1 MKLIRQIFRYIRDGL
16 KNIWRNLFMSIS
28 SIFTLTITLSL
39 CALFVLFAHN
49 SNEFTEQLEN
59 EIKIF
64 VEFNKEATTE
74 EIETVI
80 DTIEK
85 NSYVTDVEYT
95 TKEQNYQDFIA
106 RIGSDDP
113 ELATFFENTSDEN
126 PLVGT
131 LVVSADEVSHVDQVA
146 KEIKEM
152 SGIEYVDYGEESSL
166 AAFANI
172 TNMIRQSFSW
182 IVVVLLVL
190 AVFLIQNTI
199 KLTIYARKN
208 ELKIMK
214 LVGASATHVTVPFL
228 VEGLII
234 GVLGAVGPI
243 LFTMFGYQYL
253 YELLGGVLVIPMFQL
268 TAPLP
273 LVYILSFG
281 VGIISIAI
289 SLIGSFFAVIRYSL
303 KI

>member
-1 MKLIRQIFRYIRDGL
+1 MKLIRQFFRFVRDGL
-16 KNIWRNLFMSIS
+16 KNIWNNLFMSLS
-28 SIFTLTITLSL
+28 SVFTLTITLSL

-49 SNEFTEQLEN
+49 TKAFTEQLES

-64 VEFNKEATTE
+64 VEFDLDATPE
-74 EIETVI
+74 EIES
-80 DTIEK
+80 TI
-85 NSYVTDVEYT
+85 NSIKELEHVALLEHS
-95 TKEQNYQDFIA
+95 TKEDEYQEFID
-106 RIGSDDP
+106 RIGTSDP
-113 ELATFFENTSDEN
+113 ELAMFFENTSDEN
-126 PLVGT
+126 PLPDSA
-131 LVVSADEVSHVDQVA
+131 VVSVDEVSNVSKVA
-146 KEIKEM
+146 KTIQDMNKI
-152 SGIEYVDYGEESSL
+152 GYVGYGEESSL

-172 TNMIRQSFSW
+172 TNTIRNSFSW
-182 IVVVLLVL
+182 IVVILLVL

-243 LFTMFGYQYL
+243 LFSIYGYQYL
-253 YELLGGVLVIPMFQL
+253 YNLLGGVLVIPML
-268 TAPLP
+268 EMTPPLP
-273 LVYILSFG
+273 LVYGLSFG
-281 VGIISIAI
+281 IGIISIMI

>member
-1 MKLIRQIFRYIRDGL
+1 MLIRQLFRYIRDGL

-39 CALFVLFAHN
+39 CSLFVLFAHN

-64 VEFNKEATTE
+64 VEFDKVATPEQIQST
-74 EIETVI
+74 I
-80 DTIEK
+80 DTIEQ
-85 NSYVTDVEYT
+85 NSYVVDVEYT
-95 TKEQNYQDFIA
+95 TKEQNYQDFID
-106 RIGSDDP
+106 RIGNDDP
-113 ELATFFENTSDEN
+113 ELAVFFENTSNEN

-131 LVVSADEVSHVDQVA
+131 LVVSADAVNHVDQVA

-152 SGIEYVDYGEESSL
+152 SNISYVDYGEESSL

-172 TNMIRQSFSW
+172 TKMIRESFSW

-234 GVLGAVGPI
+234 GVLGAIGPI
-243 LFTMFGYQYL
+243 LFTVFGYQYL
-253 YELLGGVLVIPMFQL
+253 YELFGGVLVIPMFQL

-273 LVYILSFG
+273 LVYTLSFG
-281 VGIISIAI
+281 IGIISIAI